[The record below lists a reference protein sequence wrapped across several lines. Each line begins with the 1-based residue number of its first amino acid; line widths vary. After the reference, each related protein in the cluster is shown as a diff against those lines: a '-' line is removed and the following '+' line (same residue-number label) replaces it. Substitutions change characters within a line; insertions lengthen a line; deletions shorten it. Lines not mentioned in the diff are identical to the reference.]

1 WWFLMVALSF
11 GSVCSSSWR
20 SGAVAVPVA
29 RPSRR
34 SFSGWVAVV
43 RFASPAAAARFARR
57 CGAAAGVACVVRGLA
72 VSVPVAAPSGVSFA

>member
-1 WWFLMVALSF
+1 MRSALSF

-43 RFASPAAAARFARR
+43 QFASPVAAGRFARR
-57 CGAAAGVACVVRGLA
+57 CGASVGVACAVRGLS
-72 VSVPVAAPSGVSFA
+72 VSVPVSAPAGVTFC